1 MTLSPPVA
9 GVWWAHTL
17 DCLYDALSP
26 PVAGV
31 WWAHTLDC
39 LYISLFSPPVA
50 GVWWAHT
57 LDWLYDSH
65 SFPPVAGV
73 WWAHTLD
80 CLYVSLSSPPVAGVW
95 WEHTLDCLYVSL
107 SSPPVAGVWWAH
119 TLDCLYDSLS
129 SLSGV
134 QARRPPSHRQRAPP
148 PFLLDSSTSLH
159 TPVYPHITPSWSQ
172 SVNYLYTSP
181 PSLCL
186 ARLPYPHSLVYVFV
200 VFCVG
205 YCTDYI
211 RFRAFGTPA
220 LRCRLGCPVPDYC
233 FVFACWLLI

>member
-1 MTLSPPVA
+1 MPVSESLQHIPQWTLYLGGVTSSLLLDSSLAKSSVMTDQRHVDPCAVR
-9 GVWWAHTL
+9 
-17 DCLYDALSP
+17 CLIDRIKQAKVSGQKQEYQRQGRDVNNTRQKSGSQA
-26 PVAGV
+26 
-31 WWAHTLDC
+31 WCTEQK
-39 LYISLFSPPVA
+39 ILFVNN
-50 GVWWAHT
+50 WN
-57 LDWLYDSH
+57 L
-65 SFPPVAGV
+65 F
-73 WWAHTLD
+73 
-80 CLYVSLSSPPVAGVW
+80 
-95 WEHTLDCLYVSL
+95 WE
-107 SSPPVAGVWWAH
+107 
-119 TLDCLYDSLS
+119 
-129 SLSGV
+129 LSGV

-172 SVNYLYTSP
+172 SVDYLYISP